1 MTPRAAVRKL
11 LVVVL
16 ALGASASALAQDL
29 SSKPI
34 RLIVGLA
41 AGSGVDALARVYAQ
55 KLSEV
60 LNTPV
65 YVENKPGAAQIVA
78 IRALESSPPD
88 GHTLYLAIGSALSQ
102 GPGIR
107 RDLPYDP
114 LKSFTFVAQVGTAPG
129 VIHVHPDVPIKSV
142 AELIAYAKANPG
154 KLTFGTAGIG
164 SAGHL
169 GAEFF
174 MNLTGVKLSHV
185 PFKSDPEA
193 AREVAAGT
201 VNMAFT
207 LGSAAAPLA
216 EAGKLR
222 PIMII
227 GTQRFSS
234 MPNVP
239 SAMESGVA
247 GLENIAPYTYY
258 GVVGPPGLPAAI
270 VDKVNRAV
278 NEASKKPDVIAYLQK
293 ASIDPVSTTPPEF
306 RAFAEKEIAKWR
318 KVGEN
323 VKIEWY

>member
-1 MTPRAAVRKL
+1 M
-11 LVVVL
+11 
-16 ALGASASALAQDL
+16 
-29 SSKPI
+29 
-34 RLIVGLA
+34 
-41 AGSGVDALARVYAQ
+41 
-55 KLSEV
+55 
-60 LNTPV
+60 
-65 YVENKPGAAQIVA
+65 
-78 IRALESSPPD
+78 
-88 GHTLYLAIGSALSQ
+88 
-102 GPGIR
+102 
-107 RDLPYDP
+107 
-114 LKSFTFVAQVGTAPG
+114 
-129 VIHVHPDVPIKSV
+129 IHVHPDVPIKSV

-174 MNLTGVKLSHV
+174 MNLTGVKLTHV

-239 SAMESGVA
+239 SAVESGVA

-306 RAFAEKEIAKWR
+306 RAFVEKEIAKWR